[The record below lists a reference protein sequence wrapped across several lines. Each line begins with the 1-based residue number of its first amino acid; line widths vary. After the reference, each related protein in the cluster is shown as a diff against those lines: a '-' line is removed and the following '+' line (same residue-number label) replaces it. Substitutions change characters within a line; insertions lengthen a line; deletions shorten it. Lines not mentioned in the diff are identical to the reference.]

1 MWRPARRRHGLA
13 VLAILTVMTGGCFD
27 SGDPD
32 DTDPPPVAYPFP
44 DTVEQLMTNFRDAY
58 DSMNITEYRNALH
71 EDFRFIFA
79 EGSDIAPPSGCFT
92 REEDLLSTT
101 RMFNGEQGMSDTG
114 EIKPGVRDI
123 DFRLLEQLSPTW
135 EVVPESDDDFPG
147 ASRAIFAVEL
157 VFNLNDDGNS
167 TITIDSQQYFYVQSE
182 PEEIAGGGSRLR
194 YYLIGHQDLAS
205 K

>member
-1 MWRPARRRHGLA
+1 MRRPARRWSGLTVFA
-13 VLAILTVMTGGCFD
+13 VLALSIGGCFD
-27 SGDPD
+27 SGDPE

-58 DSMNITEYRNALH
+58 DSMNITEYDNVLH

-79 EGSDIAPPSGCFT
+79 EGSDIDPDGYFT

-101 RMFNGEQGMSDTG
+101 HMFNGEQGMSDIG

-123 DFRLLEQLSPTW
+123 DFRLLTQLSPTW
-135 EVVPESDDDFPG
+135 EVVPESDVDFPG
-147 ASRAIFAVEL
+147 ASRAIFDVEL
-157 VFNLNDDGNS
+157 VFNLRDDGNS
-167 TITIDSQQYFYVQSE
+167 TITIDSQQCFYVQSE

-194 YYLIGHQDLAS
+194 YYLIGHRDLVN